1 MGFWWR
7 VSSYLFKKNKK
18 KNEKKPCDS
27 VKKWHSFLMN
37 EFNFPATPEEYE
49 EYCAV
54 MNALADEIA
63 ATTPDPQ
70 PSDFQ

>member
-1 MGFWWR
+1 
-7 VSSYLFKKNKK
+7 
-18 KNEKKPCDS
+18 
-27 VKKWHSFLMN
+27 MN

-49 EYCAV
+49 EYCAA

>member
-1 MGFWWR
+1 MGKC
-7 VSSYLFKKNKK
+7 Y
-18 KNEKKPCDS
+18 
-27 VKKWHSFLMN
+27 SFCMN
-37 EFNFPATPEEYE
+37 EFNFPASPEEFE

>member
-1 MGFWWR
+1 
-7 VSSYLFKKNKK
+7 
-18 KNEKKPCDS
+18 
-27 VKKWHSFLMN
+27 MN
-37 EFNFPATPEEYE
+37 DMNFPATPEEYE

-63 ATTPDPQ
+63 ATTPYPQ

>member
-7 VSSYLFKKNKK
+7 VSSYLFKKKSQKIQN
-18 KNEKKPCDS
+18 KPCDS
-27 VKKWHSFLMN
+27 VGKCYSFFMN
-37 EFNFPATPEEYE
+37 EFNFPASPEEYE

-63 ATTPDPQ
+63 ATTLDPQ
-70 PSDFQ
+70 PSDFR